1 MFARTLAPKSLLFA
15 GLALLAACGG
25 SNPTAPE
32 VQADVVGQAI
42 AAGPWVVSTYA
53 QRTEDKT
60 SDFSNYVFTFT
71 KTSTDAGTVTATSS
85 KTGVTV
91 NGTWSHQPA
100 VTYYGSTSKEAMV
113 LSFGAGTPWVKVS
126 KVWNVSSASSSSLS
140 LASPEV
146 VEDEHLVFSR
156 Q

>member
-1 MFARTLAPKSLLFA
+1 MFVRLLSPRSVLFA
-15 GLALLAACGG
+15 GVALLAACGG
-25 SNPTAPE
+25 SAPTAPD
-32 VQADVVGQAI
+32 VQADVVGQSI
-42 AAGPWVVSTYA
+42 TAGPWVVTTYA

-60 SDFSNYVFTFT
+60 SDFSEYVFTFT
-71 KTSTDAGTVTATSS
+71 KTGTDAGTVTATSS
-85 KTGVTV
+85 RSGATI

-126 KVWNVSSASSSSLS
+126 KTWNVSSASSSSLA

-146 VEDEHLVFSR
+146 AEDEHLVFSR
-156 Q
+156 R